1 MTIRTYKEV
10 QKDSYL
16 YCASYHTIACR
27 AIGSVETQE
36 DGSVCVN
43 GYIVANGDD
52 FVDNNGRIFSDVF
65 QLAESIKKD
74 IETEIVR
81 YETYIKRLNHD
92 IAGLRSAAT
101 TQEYM
106 SFRDLKVG
114 DCIFRSGLLSDEKV
128 IIPEII
134 DTVEV
139 VDNRLY
145 INGLYINL
153 PRDSD
158 VEIKFGERIFSDA
171 YRLHQK
177 GIEWCSCISRYLKGC
192 IEESKHDAWAV
203 YNNNGKP
210 IPVGKGKKTNELWE

>member
-1 MTIRTYKEV
+1 MTTRTYKEV

-27 AIGSVETQE
+27 AVGSVETQD

-65 QLAESIKKD
+65 KVAESIK
-74 IETEIVR
+74 ETVEAEITK
-81 YETYIKRLNHD
+81 YEAYINRLNHD
-92 IAGLRSAAT
+92 IAELRSAST
-101 TQEYM
+101 TQEYT

-114 DCIFRSGLLSDEKV
+114 DFIFRSGLLSDERV
-128 IIPEII
+128 IVPELI
-134 DTVEV
+134 DNVEV

-145 INGLYINL
+145 INGLYISL
-153 PRDSD
+153 PRASD
-158 VEIKFGERIFSDA
+158 MEIKFGERIFSDA
-171 YRLHQK
+171 YRLHQN
-177 GIEWCSCISRYLKGC
+177 GIDLCNNIILYLKGC
-192 IEESKHDAWAV
+192 IETCKRDALEV
-203 YNNNGKP
+203 YNNEGKP